1 MMQFHLKVPSLLWLM
16 PSGLTPEQLTYM
28 LDEGMWYANPG
39 ILFAIKDSRNLREQR
54 QCDAERKNLR
64 KTASLCLKSEVG
76 MAKTGRIPWG
86 YSNSARITVK
96 MRSSDEGPTDT

>member
-16 PSGLTPEQLTYM
+16 PSGLTPEQLTYT
-28 LDEGMWYANPG
+28 LNEGMWLANPG

-64 KTASLCLKSEVG
+64 KTASLWLNSIVAT
-76 MAKTGRIPWG
+76 AKTGRDTLGLQQQCKDW
-86 YSNSARITVK
+86 VK
-96 MRSSDEGPTDT
+96 